1 MLHADHRRT
10 TVIVQRGPGA
20 PRLRRLLDQL
30 DRTYHTD
37 RVRTVALLGRD
48 NAGDPALPP
57 LLDDLATQSDY
68 HHQLALIAAAAVG
81 DDRRLAA
88 ALGHDS
94 PTIRSL
100 ALANLDPER
109 LPTEAMLDTMRNGSA
124 EDRRSIRRFVNRR
137 GLTSVAEAIVE
148 TTRDEFGDREAG
160 VLLATCTPET
170 ARRLLPELLY
180 TIPNLRTFARRQPAV
195 LLDFMEVELEGLPRR
210 QRDLLWTR
218 MDAAVSGLALAE
230 PDRLLRL
237 VEEMGPSWVVP
248 HGLSPV
254 LGSMIRFDA
263 SRIARLLVKDEFGE
277 AMRWR
282 LPTVLSRN
290 ADRFEPD
297 DQVAVARALREQES
311 LFFGWIGSL
320 APSRRTEVFTRA
332 LEDLDTSTRVWAP
345 GFLDV
350 LPHELRHAEARRI
363 LELRSIRESDT
374 FTLQYTAFLPFAEA
388 REHLASHAR
397 RTKAEERAIGY
408 NLLIACARRDRSPD
422 VMREALAL
430 CDRLQNEQDPVRLSA
445 IQALAASP
453 ASLFGDDALDPLQQ
467 LAQAVK
473 EARDTSPAT
482 LHQLNEPAFKLL
494 ADSAGDPA
502 SQRLH
507 FAIALLSQLAAPTGS
522 ISFPRL
528 DRVLPRGAETSLVA
542 ALMPRLE
549 EAARLDR
556 YQLTFSL
563 TQSLGKRAWRQ
574 DGLQRLL
581 EAATTAASDSVVR
594 TALSHWL
601 DDPHTR
607 SARVAQVLA
616 ADESTLAVPT
626 VLTAVVRSRQ
636 DLLDVL
642 LRSRPLKG
650 RFLKGD
656 VRFVPIIHSGFNRWL
671 PRQLR
676 GVPRRTRRARRHT
689 GNRRMVPHGRRPHPR
704 PATRNRDSGA
714 RALPRQPTGADPGS
728 GPGGLAWTDEPGR
741 ALNQLLAHAGT
752 DRARVAVYAATRCA
766 RFVPRAERRQPLESV
781 LRSETA
787 KVTSK

>member
-1 MLHADHRRT
+1 
-10 TVIVQRGPGA
+10 
-20 PRLRRLLDQL
+20 
-30 DRTYHTD
+30 
-37 RVRTVALLGRD
+37 
-48 NAGDPALPP
+48 
-57 LLDDLATQSDY
+57 
-68 HHQLALIAAAAVG
+68 
-81 DDRRLAA
+81 
-88 ALGHDS
+88 
-94 PTIRSL
+94 
-100 ALANLDPER
+100 
-109 LPTEAMLDTMRNGSA
+109 MRNGSA

-180 TIPNLRTFARRQPAV
+180 TIPNLRTFARRHPAV

-430 CDRLQNEQDPVRLSA
+430 CDRLQNEQGPVGLSA

-482 LHQLNEPAFKLL
+482 LHQLNGPAFKLL

-542 ALMPRLE
+542 ALMPRPE

-671 PRQLR
+671 ARQCEAYRGALDALIATPGTAEWSRTAAVRTLARLPEIGAAALEPYLASQQVPIQEAAPEVWRGRTNPDGLSSSSSPTPGPIGPASPSMQQPGAHASSPAPSAVNHSNPFFGAKRPRSP
-676 GVPRRTRRARRHT
+676 PRRR
-689 GNRRMVPHGRRPHPR
+689 
-704 PATRNRDSGA
+704 
-714 RALPRQPTGADPGS
+714 
-728 GPGGLAWTDEPGR
+728 
-741 ALNQLLAHAGT
+741 LLASSVTT
-752 DRARVAVYAATRCA
+752 DPSERLTSFSPSSLTTTSIAT
-766 RFVPRAERRQPLESV
+766 FG
-781 LRSETA
+781 
-787 KVTSK
+787 